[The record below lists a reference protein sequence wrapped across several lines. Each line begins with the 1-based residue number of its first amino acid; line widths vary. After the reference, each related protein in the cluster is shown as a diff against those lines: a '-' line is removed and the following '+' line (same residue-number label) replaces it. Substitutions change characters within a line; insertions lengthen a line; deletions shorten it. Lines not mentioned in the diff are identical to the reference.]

1 MNEENVLEEGNPGG
15 DATEIPEEKPVG
27 LSARDAR
34 EVAVKAHR
42 ESTDGQKE
50 SVEPVRARGILST
63 GDPTDDGG
71 RSQHGGGSAGLAVR
85 LQPPSEFN
93 AEEKADFEQLTPKQQ
108 EAQLRL
114 HRSRQGAFADVQR
127 SRAEIQRDREEIQQT
142 KAMADALTPYLK
154 ATGVKEPAEVALK
167 KAIAMWHQFETGDPK
182 QSAAAYLEARGIP
195 VPKELLEGI
204 EKSVPNEEIVSV
216 QRKLDSLES
225 KLTEREQQER
235 FQQSLQHWGS
245 FSQIKNAAGGLR
257 YPEIAGDSEAVI
269 QNATRIG
276 QLVGNYG
283 ETEVSKAFL
292 TLVRSKNPNATQTD
306 ILDAAYRYLDLKVD
320 DSTQA
325 PSQQD
330 PQKHIQRSNRAA
342 MSKPGNGSGSLN
354 GRAVKTFKTTREARE
369 YALQVHREREGH

>member
-1 MNEENVLEEGNPGG
+1 MSEENVLEEGNPGG
-15 DATEIPEEKPVG
+15 DATEIVETEKPVG

-34 EVAVKAHR
+34 EVAIKAHR
-42 ESTDGQKE
+42 EN
-50 SVEPVRARGILST
+50 
-63 GDPTDDGG
+63 TDDQRSAASRVLEEGDRKTETHNGHLPG
-71 RSQHGGGSAGLAVR
+71 RGDNGVDSTPAS
-85 LQPPSEFN
+85 LQPPAEWK
-93 AEEKADFEQLTPKQQ
+93 AEEKADFLQSTRKQQ
-108 EAQLRL
+108 EASLRL
-114 HRSRQGAFADVQR
+114 HQSRQNAFSDVQR
-127 SRAEIQRDREEIQQT
+127 SRAEIQREREEVQQI
-142 KAMADALTPYLK
+142 KSMADSLTPYLK
-154 ATGVKEPAEVALK
+154 ATGVREPAEVALK

-195 VPKELLEGI
+195 VPRELLEGV
-204 EKSVPNEEIVSV
+204 EKSAPSDEIVSV

-257 YPEIAGDSEAVI
+257 YPEIIGDSEAVI

-283 ETEVSKAFL
+283 ETEISKSFL

-354 GRAVKTFKTTREARE
+354 GRAVKTFKTAREARE
-369 YALQVHREREGH
+369 HALQVHREREGH